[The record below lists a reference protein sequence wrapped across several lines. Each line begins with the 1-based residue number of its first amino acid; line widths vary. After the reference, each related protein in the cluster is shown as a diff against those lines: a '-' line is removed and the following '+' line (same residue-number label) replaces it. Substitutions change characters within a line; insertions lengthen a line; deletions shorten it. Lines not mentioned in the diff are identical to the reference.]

1 MTVGEGGR
9 GRSWVGKG
17 RHGGERVAEDE
28 GGWQEETCVLVVTR
42 RTGIRSIQVGFPR
55 I

>member
-1 MTVGEGGR
+1 MTVREGGR
-9 GRSWVGKG
+9 GRSWVGEG
-17 RHGGERVAEDE
+17 RDGGERVAEDE
-28 GGWQEETCVLVVTR
+28 GRWQETCVLDVTR